1 MLGMPK
7 YKKDDLVTFKFT
19 RRGQDIVLT
28 GKVFIID
35 PYGTFDQSEEVSY
48 DIMAPDPWNGGEMCL
63 FKHVP
68 ESYIISSA
76 VLL

>member
-1 MLGMPK
+1 MIGKPK
-7 YKKDDLVTFKFT
+7 YKKDDVVTFKFS
-19 RRGQDIVLT
+19 RSGQDIVIT

-35 PYGTFDQSEEVSY
+35 PFGTFEQDEEVSY
-48 DIMAPDPWNGGEMCL
+48 DIMAPDPRNGGEMCL

-68 ESYIISSA
+68 ESYIISSG

>member
-7 YKKDDLVTFKFT
+7 YKKDDLVTFKFS
-19 RRGQDIVLT
+19 RRDQEIVLT
-28 GKVFIID
+28 GKIYIID
-35 PYGTFDQSEEVSY
+35 PFGTFFQDEEASY

-68 ESYIISSA
+68 ESYILNAAI
-76 VLL
+76 LL